1 MLDKDPST
9 MGNMFDRIAPSY
21 DRLNRILSLNIDRS
35 WRRRAIRALAIEDG
49 DCVLDIATGTGDL
62 AMAALSRRSCTI
74 VGIDLS
80 LEMIA
85 LASQKSR
92 SRGHSRR
99 TLFVAGDALAVPLK
113 NGSMHRAMAAFGIRN
128 MKSLEGFFEELHRV
142 LVDGGRVVILEFS
155 LPENRILRGL
165 YLAYFKGILPFVGG
179 ALSGNFSAY
188 RYLTESVLD
197 FPSPA
202 ELALLM
208 NRCGFGV
215 LASRRLSRGI
225 VHLFVLE
232 KGSAPSPAAPPGL
245 YEPRQA
251 DKLRHA
257 PGLGDAP

>member
-1 MLDKDPST
+1 

-21 DRLNRILSLNIDRS
+21 DRLNRILSLNMDQS
-35 WRRRAIRALAIEDG
+35 WRRKAVGALAIKDG
-49 DCVLDIATGTGDL
+49 DSVLDIATGTGDL
-62 AMAALSRRSCTI
+62 AMAALSGRSCTI

-80 LEMIA
+80 REMIA
-85 LASQKSR
+85 LASRKSR

-99 TLFVAGDALAVPLK
+99 TLFLTGDALAVPLK
-113 NGSMHRAMAAFGIRN
+113 NGSMHHAMVAFGIRN
-128 MKSLEGFFEELHRV
+128 MKSLEGFFDELHRV

-155 LPENRILRGL
+155 LPENRLLRGL

-179 ALSGNFSAY
+179 RLSGNFSAY

-215 LASRRLSRGI
+215 VASRRLSLGI

-232 KGSAPSPAAPPGL
+232 KGPAPSSAKPASIV
-245 YEPRQA
+245 
-251 DKLRHA
+251 
-257 PGLGDAP
+257 